1 MLSRSFL
8 DASRVAAGLSH
19 PAHTLA
25 AETERSNA
33 PRFCICVHCPAV
45 GERPVKRL
53 SRVSLR
59 VRCVLAALRFET
71 VPLRVLQDCFVL
83 LCARGPIAIWT
94 KD

>member
-1 MLSRSFL
+1 MR
-8 DASRVAAGLSH
+8 AECH

-33 PRFCICVHCPAV
+33 PRFCVRCPAV

-53 SRVSLR
+53 SSVSLY
-59 VRCVLAALRFET
+59 VRCVLAALWFET

-83 LCARGPIAIWT
+83 LCARGPIAFWT